1 MEQIVN
7 YVKPELLIVA
17 AVLYFIGMGLKKA
30 QTVKDKNIPLI
41 IGVVGIMLC
50 TIWVF
55 ATCAIEKPQDIAMA
69 AFTAI
74 TQGILVAGLSTYI
87 NQLIKQ
93 SSKEE

>member
-17 AVLYFIGMGLKKA
+17 VALYFIGMGLKKA

-41 IGVVGIMLC
+41 IGVAGIVLC

-55 ATCAIEKPQDIAMA
+55 ATCTIANPQDIAMA

-93 SSKEE
+93 SVKEE